1 MKSED
6 ENDNNIYR
14 GILGLDTLSKTNKT
28 LVWIFCFIVAILP
41 AAYEYIHVDYFR
53 SSSLIGNFFKWLSI
67 MSPICIAVVAAR
79 LGGVQWRYAFL
90 LFIFV
95 PVVITVV
102 IKGIIFL
109 IMILGLLATGNA

>member
-14 GILGLDTLSKTNKT
+14 GILGLDALSKTNKT
-28 LVWIFCFIVAILP
+28 LVWIFCFLVAILP

-53 SSSLIGNFFKWLSI
+53 RSSLIGNFFKWLSI

-95 PVVITVV
+95 PVVI
-102 IKGIIFL
+102 KGITFL
-109 IMILGLLATGNA
+109 IMILWLLATGNA

>member
-28 LVWIFCFIVAILP
+28 LVWIVCFIVAILP
-41 AAYEYIHVDYFR
+41 AAYEYFHVDYFR
-53 SSSLIGNFFKWLSI
+53 NSSLIGNFFWWLSI

-95 PVVITVV
+95 PVVI
-102 IKGIIFL
+102 KGITFL